1 MQHGCWTPSVKLGTT
16 RLYLSQSTDIKVV
29 VTIDKYISKIAYTS
43 TCTSAKTLGM
53 CTNICTD
60 IARAVCNDSAFMSTE
75 ISLLLFIDILR
86 HQKAARGYSASSES
100 NHATKWLHGCW
111 TPTLIFFLKMI
122 MLHSMSCNVKVKR
135 LSPGKDCGLGI
146 ADEKTKRMREGILGT
161 RMRREGVIE

>member
-1 MQHGCWTPSVKLGTT
+1 MRKEEEEEGGGGGTRGRREEEDPHRCHRRTPEDKASSKPVHMQHGCWTPSVKLGMT

-86 HQKAARGYSASSES
+86 HQKAASDRYSASSES
-100 NHATKWLHGCW
+100 NHATKWLHSCGC
-111 TPTLIFFLKMI
+111 PVA
-122 MLHSMSCNVKVKR
+122 ML
-135 LSPGKDCGLGI
+135 G
-146 ADEKTKRMREGILGT
+146 
-161 RMRREGVIE
+161 